1 MNVTKM
7 ELIIKYPLAT
17 EKAIRLIESDNIMTF
32 IVDLKAKKAEIKKQ
46 VEDLYKVKITKV
58 NTQITPKGTKK
69 AYVKLTKDTPAIDVA
84 TQLGLI

>member
-1 MNVTKM
+1 M

-17 EKAIRLIESDNIMTF
+17 EKAIRLIESENTMTF
-32 IVDLKAKKAEIKKQ
+32 IVDLKARKAEIKKQ
-46 VEDLYKVKITKV
+46 VEDLYKVKLIKV

>member
-1 MNVTKM
+1 M

-17 EKAIRLIESDNIMTF
+17 EKAIRLIESENTMTF
-32 IVDLKAKKAEIKKQ
+32 IVDLKARKAEIKKQ
-46 VEDLYKVKITKV
+46 VEDLYKVKIIKV

>member
-1 MNVTKM
+1 M

>member
-1 MNVTKM
+1 M

-17 EKAIRLIESDNIMTF
+17 EKAIRLIESENIMTF
-32 IVDLKAKKAEIKKQ
+32 IVDLKARKADIKKQ